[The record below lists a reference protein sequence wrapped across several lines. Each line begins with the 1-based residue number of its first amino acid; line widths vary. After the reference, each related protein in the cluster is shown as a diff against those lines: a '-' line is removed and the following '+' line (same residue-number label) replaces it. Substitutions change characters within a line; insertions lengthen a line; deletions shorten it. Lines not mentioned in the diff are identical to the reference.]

1 MVDDAAAM
9 EDAAAIEDA
18 AAAILTE
25 FLGPKEYKEEKEKTE
40 KKEKE
45 ADDGQQQMLRLSSSK
60 SDCFSQRSASPEAVV
75 SPSATKIT
83 NPDTDIEAIVKA
95 SMSVSSGNRRRF
107 SSDVKASVESR
118 DRH

>member
-25 FLGPKEYKEEKEKTE
+25 VLGLKEYKEEKEKTE

-60 SDCFSQRSASPEAVV
+60 SDCFSQRQ
-75 SPSATKIT
+75 TRYT

-95 SMSVSSGNRRRF
+95 SMSVSSEKRRRC
-107 SSDVKASVESR
+107 SSDVKAFVESR
-118 DRH
+118 YRH